1 MSSMST
7 GDVETNRQRRRAVMP
22 LVIAVISLVACVLA
36 AGAEQLCRFTL
47 GPLKVSHVGLVLP
60 TAILFGGVL
69 SLFIIGPFQLLI
81 VLFGRWQ
88 RLKAKTTSLLM
99 LIPTVYIVY
108 GTIRTAIS
116 YRNPTPA
123 SEIKRFEG
131 ITGVPWP
138 TDAKMVLAEHGWGLQ
153 DRRHLW
159 LFEGTPQQFDKLVS
173 ARGWVLETPGFEDI
187 SKWMPV
193 EKAIRCFSNDPAWSA
208 HEVYYLEFRSED
220 VKSGSWGPG
229 YLITDKEHKR
239 WCVWWD
245 AI

>member
-1 MSSMST
+1 MSKE
-7 GDVETNRQRRRAVMP
+7 DVETKPHHRWFENPWIMA
-22 LVIAVISLVACVLA
+22 AISLAACILGYA
-36 AGAEQLCRFTL
+36 TEALCRFTL
-47 GPLKVSHVGLVLP
+47 EPLRGSHIETALFSGLF
-60 TAILFGGVL
+60 FGGLTFFV
-69 SLFIIGPFQLLI
+69 FVGPCQLLI
-81 VLFGRWQ
+81 FLIGHWRKL
-88 RLKAKTTSLLM
+88 RAGTTNLLI
-99 LIPTVYIVY
+99 LIPTVCIVCS
-108 GTIRTAIS
+108 TIINAIS

-123 SEIKRFEG
+123 SEMKRFEG

-138 TDAKMVLAEHGWGLQ
+138 TDAKMLLAEHGWGLQ

-193 EKAIRCFSNDPAWSA
+193 EKAIRCISIDPPWSA
-208 HEVYYLEFRSED
+208 HEVYYWEFRSGD

-229 YLITDKEHKR
+229 YLITDKEHRR